1 MKKLISALMIAA
13 MVLSAAMFTGC
24 NDVTNDT
31 STDTANASS
40 DSGEKSDSADSGFD
54 KFAAYMEEGGYIKG
68 SGLELTASVIGAEYG
83 ERYTI
88 SSSGSKIYVELYEY
102 TDTDSQ
108 LALKVLSEAKNSGT
122 FSLYNDLSTE
132 NTAAAVTPDGKYL
145 MLYTDSSTSGNNVQ
159 TKNNAVEAV
168 KNYGK

>member
-1 MKKLISALMIAA
+1 MKKLISAFMILA
-13 MVLSAAMFTGC
+13 MVLSAALFTGC
-24 NDVTNDT
+24 NDITNDT
-31 STDTANASS
+31 STDTTAVSSENSEKSDKS
-40 DSGEKSDSADSGFD
+40 DSGFE
-54 KFAAYMEEGGYIKG
+54 KFAAYMEEGGFIKG

-88 SSSGSKIYVELYEY
+88 SSGGSKIYVELYEY
-102 TDTDSQ
+102 EDTNSD

-145 MLYTDSSTSGNNVQ
+145 MLYTDSSANANNVQ
-159 TKNNAVEAV
+159 IKNDAVDAV
-168 KNYGK
+168 KNYK